1 MTIYEKSTIELICDQ
16 LEELFESHQWL
27 SLTEPEIYQGLTLWN
42 PETQTLPLITII
54 PRLGK
59 NNNDLYGN
67 ILCMQGVEITAL
79 MPLAVGASA
88 MIGQAVVAEM
98 IQVVFR
104 NRQHGWHGFPDE
116 LSGIKLLEHGIVQY
130 PDEINPQMVS
140 AGITLEI
147 TYEMELFH
155 DVSEV

>member
-1 MTIYEKSTIELICDQ
+1 MTLYEKSTIELICDQ

-27 SLTEPEIYQGLTLWN
+27 SLTEPAIHQGLTLWN
-42 PETQTLPLITII
+42 PDTNTLPLITII

-59 NNNDLYGN
+59 NEADRYGS
-67 ILCMQGVEITAL
+67 ITCAQPVEITAL
-79 MPLAVGASA
+79 IPLAVGASA

-98 IQVVFR
+98 IKVIFR

-140 AGITLEI
+140 VGITLEI
-147 TYEMELFH
+147 TYEMELYH
-155 DVSEV
+155 APSEG